1 MAGEREGEGKG
12 TTEKKMD
19 GRIKSNEME
28 EPNVKLEEGR
38 EKGVER

>member
-1 MAGEREGEGKG
+1 MAGEREGEGRIQHK
-12 TTEKKMD
+12 KKMD
-19 GRIKSNEME
+19 GRIKSHEME